1 MRGTAS
7 AGTATPLIVA
17 DVSTVIVVVAS
28 TPSAVVSAFLRAI
41 FKVDSGEDERRG
53 IEVEGAKGMT

>member
-17 DVSTVIVVVAS
+17 DVSTVKSFVVVAS
-28 TPSAVVSAFLRAI
+28 TPPAVVSAFLRAI
-41 FKVDSGEDERRG
+41 FKVDGAVDGRDER
-53 IEVEGAKGMT
+53 